1 MAIAGGRWTAR
12 RIALECA
19 FVALSVS
26 IASCAIFRAAPVAPP
41 PPPPA
46 PAPAAKPPE
55 ASIVGIASWYGPRFD
70 GRPTSSGEI
79 YDQHDLTA
87 ASTVIPIGSRVLVT
101 NLSNGRSVE
110 VTINDHGP
118 FVKGRTLDLSQ
129 KAARMI
135 GLIKEGTAEVRMD
148 VLSKPEGS
156 REVGTRPRYFV
167 QVGSFVNRA
176 NAEYVRAAVASR
188 FSDVRI
194 TTADSS
200 GQQLYRVRMG
210 AFGTRADAQ
219 RRAAVTARM
228 GFQSVLVV
236 E

>member
-1 MAIAGGRWTAR
+1 M
-12 RIALECA
+12 
-19 FVALSVS
+19 
-26 IASCAIFRAAPVAPP
+26 
-41 PPPPA
+41 
-46 PAPAAKPPE
+46 PPE
-55 ASIVGIASWYGPRFD
+55 ASIVGIASWYGPGFD
-70 GRPTSSGEI
+70 GHPTSSGEI

-110 VTINDHGP
+110 VTVNDHGP

-148 VLSKPEGS
+148 VLSKPAGS
-156 REVGTRPRYFV
+156 REVGTLPQYFV

-176 NAEYVRAAVASR
+176 NAEVVRVALAGR

-194 TTADSS
+194 TTADSG

-210 AFGTRADAQ
+210 AFETRADAQ

-228 GFQSVLVV
+228 GFQSVLVA